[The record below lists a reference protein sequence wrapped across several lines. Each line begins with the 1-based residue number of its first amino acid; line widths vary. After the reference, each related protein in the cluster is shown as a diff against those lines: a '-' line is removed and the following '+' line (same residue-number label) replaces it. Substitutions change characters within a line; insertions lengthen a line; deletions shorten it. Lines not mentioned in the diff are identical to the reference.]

1 MLVSVVDD
9 GRRARKSTS
18 TDVDSR
24 RMSVDEKVAASVVAD
39 KNLIAMADN
48 NDNYENRATDGNE
61 LKEFS
66 MNEKDVDS
74 KPTMKECTGL
84 VSLPSKERN
93 SKKKKKKKASQIKG
107 TGSDLNNTQ
116 SDEVKSEEHS
126 SFEGIL
132 TKLN

>member
-9 GRRARKSTS
+9 DRRAKTSTS
-18 TDVDSR
+18 SDVDSR
-24 RMSVDEKVAASVVAD
+24 RTSVKKKAASVVVD

-48 NDNYENRATDGNE
+48 NVNYENRATDGNE
-61 LKEFS
+61 VKEIS
-66 MNEKDVDS
+66 LNEKDADS
-74 KPTMKECTGL
+74 KPTMQECSGL
-84 VSLPSKERN
+84 VSLPSKGRN
-93 SKKKKKKKASQIKG
+93 SKKKKKKKASKLEG

>member
-9 GRRARKSTS
+9 DRRAKTSTS

-24 RMSVDEKVAASVVAD
+24 RTSVEKKAASVAVD

-61 LKEFS
+61 VKEFS

-74 KPTMKECTGL
+74 KPTMKECSGL

-93 SKKKKKKKASQIKG
+93 SKKKKKKASKLKG
-107 TGSDLNNTQ
+107 TGNDLNNTQ

>member
-1 MLVSVVDD
+1 
-9 GRRARKSTS
+9 
-18 TDVDSR
+18 
-24 RMSVDEKVAASVVAD
+24 MSVDEKEGASVVAE

-48 NDNYENRATDGNE
+48 NVNYENRATEGNE

-66 MNEKDVDS
+66 MNEKDADS
-74 KPTMKECTGL
+74 KPTMKECSGL
-84 VSLPSKERN
+84 VSLPSKGRN
-93 SKKKKKKKASQIKG
+93 SKKKKKKKASNLKG